1 MQFFPIG
8 NKVPRQS
15 RVSHSKDN
23 FDAIRLFAA
32 LVVVYGHAFALTGT
46 AVPTIF
52 GNNVSTIAVKVFFII
67 SGYLVIES
75 WRRDPSVSRY
85 LSRRSLRI
93 FPGLVVCTLLSA
105 FLLGPLV
112 TSLSLGEYFTSPLLP
127 HYLLNILLRPQAF
140 LPGVFEHNI
149 FPKTVN
155 GSLWTLPIEFG
166 MYIVSPLL
174 VLWGRGEKT
183 RIILG
188 AIGLCGL
195 SLYVVFAKP
204 DLGTHGQT
212 ISDALEVAPYFLLG
226 AFWRIAAPQTIFNA
240 QLALLLLFL
249 LPLIPEG
256 PLSEIGLYLV
266 LPYAILSASLCQPAL
281 LRSAG
286 RFGDFSYGVYIYGF
300 PIQQTL
306 SFYLHTQGQPFL
318 NFGLSVVPTLVLAA
332 LSWRFV
338 EKPFLSLKPRR
349 RQTFVKSTVSSESAA
364 AGSV

>member
-1 MQFFPIG
+1 MQLFPIG
-8 NKVPRQS
+8 NKLPRKS

-32 LVVVYGHAFALTGT
+32 FVVLYGHAFALTGT
-46 AVPTIF
+46 TVPSIF
-52 GNNVSTIAVKVFFII
+52 GNHVSTIAVKVFFII

-75 WRRDPSVSRY
+75 WRRDPSVFRY

-93 FPGLVVCTLLSA
+93 FPGLLVCTLLSA
-105 FLLGPLV
+105 FVLGPLV
-112 TSLSLGEYFTSPLLP
+112 TSLPLGEYFTSPLLP
-127 HYLLNILLRPQAF
+127 RYLLNIILRPQAL
-140 LPGVFEHNI
+140 LPGVFEHNTY
-149 FPKTVN
+149 PEAVN

-166 MYIVSPLL
+166 MYIMSPLL
-174 VLWGRGEKT
+174 VLWGKGEKT
-183 RIILG
+183 RIIFG
-188 AIGLCGL
+188 TVGLCGI
-195 SLYVVFAKP
+195 SLYVVFVKP
-204 DLGTHGQT
+204 HLGAHGQT

-226 AFWRIAAPQTIFNA
+226 AFWRVAVPRTILNA
-240 QLALLLLFL
+240 QLALLSLFL

-266 LPYAILSASLCQPAL
+266 LPYAILSACLCQPAL

-300 PIQQTL
+300 PIQQIV
-306 SFYLHTQGQPFL
+306 SFSFHTHGQPFL

-332 LSWRFV
+332 LSWHLV

-349 RQTFVKSTVSSESAA
+349 QTSAKSAVPSESAA